1 MTTAHSTS
9 SGICSS
15 HHGGLHLVFDGNVI
29 IFIVIIKVSSYKCV
43 ICGTSFSQ
51 GYNYKRHM
59 LTHSGFKPY
68 ACPMCPY
75 RSTQSNNVKR
85 HLANV
90 HSIS

>member
-1 MTTAHSTS
+1 MEDSILSLTETS
-9 SGICSS
+9 SSS
-15 HHGGLHLVFDGNVI
+15 SSSV
-29 IFIVIIKVSSYKCV
+29 KVSSYKCV